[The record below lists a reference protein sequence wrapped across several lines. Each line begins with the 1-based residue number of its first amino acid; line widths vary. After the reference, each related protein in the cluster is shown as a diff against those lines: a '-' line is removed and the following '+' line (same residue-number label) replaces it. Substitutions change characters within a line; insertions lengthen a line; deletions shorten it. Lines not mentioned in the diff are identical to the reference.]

1 MTRDWMQVTW
11 KRLGTRMLIWTPI
24 RDYCGHP
31 STPPVK
37 PKKPKFYPF
46 PTPIRLIFRCTLA
59 RASRGSA
66 SDLFLVQTF
75 SFCRRCFNNSAEHRQ
90 QRSSY
95 QTLAAESGTS
105 CAGALLCHFQLFLFS
120 SSLPIKLLLTPQV
133 VHFLQNFFQLKE
145 KKIIFFWEDVVMRP
159 NRDGFRD
166 SQIHGQV
173 TKRAVFTSNRG
184 GRRLGKTIPS
194 SQDCLLTWLSWGK
207 FWSFSNLRCGS
218 VGVRWVLR

>member
-1 MTRDWMQVTW
+1 M
-11 KRLGTRMLIWTPI
+11 
-24 RDYCGHP
+24 
-31 STPPVK
+31 
-37 PKKPKFYPF
+37 FF
-46 PTPIRLIFRCTLA
+46 
-59 RASRGSA
+59 
-66 SDLFLVQTF
+66 
-75 SFCRRCFNNSAEHRQ
+75 NSAEHRQ

-173 TKRAVFTSNRG
+173 TKRLCLHPTEAEDGWAKQFPPHRIVFSHDCREENFEVSRIFVAAV
-184 GRRLGKTIPS
+184 
-194 SQDCLLTWLSWGK
+194 
-207 FWSFSNLRCGS
+207 
-218 VGVRWVLR
+218 